1 MREVL
6 EKQFKPGPQ
15 SSDSTTRGLVQI
27 YTGEGKGKT
36 TAAIGNIIRAL
47 GHNSKVYA
55 AVFMKGDYPYGEW
68 AYLAR
73 LPNIKVERFG
83 LREFCNPA
91 DVKPEQKEQAAQ
103 ALNAARE
110 AILHGNYDL
119 VVLDEINVAI
129 AWHLIDKNEVIK
141 LLEEKPPHLELILTG
156 RYADSELVKRADLVT
171 EMLKI
176 KHHFDDGIPA
186 RQGIEF

>member
-1 MREVL
+1 L
-6 EKQFKPGPQ
+6 EKQIQPSHP
-15 SSDSTTRGLVQI
+15 SSDSTTKGLVQI

-47 GHNSKVYA
+47 GHNLKVYA

-68 AYLAR
+68 EYLAR

-91 DVKPEQKEQAAQ
+91 DIKPEEKAQAAQ

-141 LLEEKPPHLELILTG
+141 LLEERPPHPTLILTG
-156 RYADSELVKRADLVT
+156 RYADSELMKKADLVT

-176 KHHFDDGIPA
+176 KHHFDAGVPA